1 MLTIVGNG
9 PSRKRFDLDQLENWW
24 GCNYIYSESIPDIL
38 WSMDMIHQVEL
49 FSDLE
54 YYKENK
60 VAVGFWEPMEV
71 EYLESIQVGLGCG
84 TSVVHNHVDKEN
96 HDRFVVMGN
105 DSSVDL
111 VGYSTSHQ
119 DNIVIYNFPLLKN
132 LFTGMAALGYA
143 METGVKEV
151 TLLGFDALQY
161 GDVSNVYSGAH
172 DAYAPKYTEEDKVF
186 TIQRLQFIALLK
198 HFKDTKVYFKNS
210 LDELEL
216 IEYNKLSYY
225 ESSDEWVLGEG
236 SLKVPLNKIAI

>member
-24 GCNYIYSESIPDIL
+24 GCNYIYSESTPDIL

-60 VAVGFWEPMEV
+60 VAVGFWEPMEI

-111 VGYSTSHQ
+111 V
-119 DNIVIYNFPLLKN
+119 
-132 LFTGMAALGYA
+132 A
-143 METGVKEV
+143 
-151 TLLGFDALQY
+151 
-161 GDVSNVYSGAH
+161 
-172 DAYAPKYTEEDKVF
+172 
-186 TIQRLQFIALLK
+186 IALP
-198 HFKDTKVYFKNS
+198 
-210 LDELEL
+210 
-216 IEYNKLSYY
+216 I
-225 ESSDEWVLGEG
+225 
-236 SLKVPLNKIAI
+236 KIT